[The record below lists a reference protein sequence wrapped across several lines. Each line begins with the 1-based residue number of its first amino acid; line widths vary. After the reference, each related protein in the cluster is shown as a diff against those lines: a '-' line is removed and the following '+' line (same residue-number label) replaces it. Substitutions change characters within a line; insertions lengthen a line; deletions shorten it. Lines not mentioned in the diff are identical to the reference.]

1 MIEIL
6 KYLLENY
13 PIPSFIGS
21 SIVII
26 ALILGIFQFA
36 KKTEIAKALFSIYEL
51 IIDKEIKSLE
61 KKINSND
68 YSESEKIIFYYRKKV
83 LKYQRDLKTNETH
96 LPLLIYLSSFEN
108 VQYAI
113 KAFHNSR
120 EFLKFNDEKF
130 TLEISNELNES
141 TAKARAKLGER
152 VFGFNGILAY
162 FIAMCPIW
170 FFPEYISKTSVI
182 PIFLVLIILIFGQ
195 IYLGSLFMRY
205 MAKHKNA
212 LELPKMN
219 RINPN
224 FEKDLEASMNKIVE
238 VTTASNLTEQLL
250 LPNSAPSTALPSVDI
265 AANVPIVNRAFDRV
279 DEKKENKTQ
288 ENITAGTKTSV

>member
-21 SIVII
+21 SIVVI

-51 IIDKEIKSLE
+51 IIDKEIKSLNKKIDSNDYLDSE
-61 KKINSND
+61 KKI
-68 YSESEKIIFYYRKKV
+68 FQYRKKV

-96 LPLLIYLSSFEN
+96 LPLLAYLNSFEN

-113 KAFHNSR
+113 KAFHNGR
-120 EFLKFNDEKF
+120 KFLKFNDETF
-130 TLEISNELNES
+130 ALEPNSELNES
-141 TAKARAKLGER
+141 KANIRAKRGEY
-152 VFGFNGILAY
+152 VFSFNGVLAY
-162 FIAMCPIW
+162 FIAMCPFW

-195 IYLGSLFMRY
+195 IYLGWLFMRY
-205 MAKHKNA
+205 MAQHKNA

-224 FEKDLEASMNKIVE
+224 FEKDLEASMNKEVE

-250 LPNSAPSTALPSVDI
+250 LPDSAPSKALPSVDI
-265 AANVPIVNRAFDRV
+265 EANAPIVSR
-279 DEKKENKTQ
+279 
-288 ENITAGTKTSV
+288 TSETNTLV